1 MLCEIGMCV
10 RAAQVEDNITMTFL
24 KYRVLNNLGEDTAR
38 EQELLYDRDVVSDIF
53 LDNLK
58 TATPWVIKSANIKL
72 LVDQIAHGKQE
83 HMLHIAAHLSNL
95 VKVSEHV
102 IVRHDAGTALLRII
116 GLLTPDQRNEIVVEL
131 MKGLEVGEYE
141 FSKYIPQYLGQAA
154 LWLPPE
160 QLEEIVSYLHGMM
173 ANANDQIVS
182 VALDTVGV
190 LLERYSCYPE
200 RFAEKKEVCEERRG
214 RLLGILLSGLAN
226 YRESVRQ
233 ERCWCWGRPS
243 SAHPGWSA
251 GRKKSCL
258 LCPSARC
265 CSYSM
270 KIREMS

>member
-1 MLCEIGMCV
+1 M
-10 RAAQVEDNITMTFL
+10 
-24 KYRVLNNLGEDTAR
+24 
-38 EQELLYDRDVVSDIF
+38 YDRDVVSDIF

-58 TATPWVIKSANIKL
+58 TATPWVIKPTNIKL

-160 QLEEIVSYLHGMM
+160 QLERSFPTCM
-173 ANANDQIVS
+173 A
-182 VALDTVGV
+182 
-190 LLERYSCYPE
+190 
-200 RFAEKKEVCEERRG
+200 
-214 RLLGILLSGLAN
+214 
-226 YRESVRQ
+226 
-233 ERCWCWGRPS
+233 
-243 SAHPGWSA
+243 
-251 GRKKSCL
+251 
-258 LCPSARC
+258 
-265 CSYSM
+265 
-270 KIREMS
+270 

>member
-1 MLCEIGMCV
+1 
-10 RAAQVEDNITMTFL
+10 MTFL
-24 KYRVLNNLGEDTAR
+24 KYRVLSNLGEDSAR

-141 FSKYIPQYLGQAA
+141 FSKYIPQYLGQAGA
-154 LWLPPE
+154 VAAAGTAGGDRFLPAW
-160 QLEEIVSYLHGMM
+160 HDGKCK
-173 ANANDQIVS
+173 
-182 VALDTVGV
+182 TT
-190 LLERYSCYPE
+190 R
-200 RFAEKKEVCEERRG
+200 
-214 RLLGILLSGLAN
+214 
-226 YRESVRQ
+226 
-233 ERCWCWGRPS
+233 
-243 SAHPGWSA
+243 
-251 GRKKSCL
+251 
-258 LCPSARC
+258 
-265 CSYSM
+265 
-270 KIREMS
+270 

>member
-1 MLCEIGMCV
+1 M
-10 RAAQVEDNITMTFL
+10 
-24 KYRVLNNLGEDTAR
+24 
-38 EQELLYDRDVVSDIF
+38 
-53 LDNLK
+53 
-58 TATPWVIKSANIKL
+58 
-72 LVDQIAHGKQE
+72 
-83 HMLHIAAHLSNL
+83 
-95 VKVSEHV
+95 

-141 FSKYIPQYLGQAA
+141 FSKYIPKYLGQAA

-200 RFAEKKEVCEERRG
+200 RFAEEKEVCEERRG

-233 ERCWCWGRPS
+233 EAMLVLGQTVFGS
-243 SAHPGWSA
+243 SWMEC
-251 GRKKSCL
+251 REKKELFAPRLRSQVPAL
-258 LCPSARC
+258 RQSQPPTITWMISRN
-265 CSYSM
+265 S
-270 KIREMS
+270 